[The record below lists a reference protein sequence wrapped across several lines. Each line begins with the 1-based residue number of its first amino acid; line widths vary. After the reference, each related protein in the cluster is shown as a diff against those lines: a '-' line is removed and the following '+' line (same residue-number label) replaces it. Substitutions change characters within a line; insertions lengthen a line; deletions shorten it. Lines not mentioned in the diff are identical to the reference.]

1 MIPLP
6 RIDDLLV
13 VKPLPATR
21 REGREGV
28 EWGLARH
35 IARARVGVSETV
47 PRAR

>member
-21 REGREGV
+21 GKGGKG
-28 EWGLARH
+28 WSGGLPD
-35 IARARVGVSETV
+35 I
-47 PRAR
+47 